1 MERAIFQACPRR
13 GHRDAVR
20 SCLPNSFTPRPAG
33 RTPQRFRLPES
44 SVGHVGRWPAKPLT
58 HWFDCCSFVPGFP
71 RGGERKGHGTLDDTA
86 GGQTLLKER
95 PLVISFKLA
104 AIKLLKSQTR
114 GADFVALAALLTE
127 RGVAK
132 GGPPRSF
139 WGILVYR
146 NNSDEE
152 KCLKK

>member
-1 MERAIFQACPRR
+1 MRKTILTLASLAVTLAVAAPSQA
-13 GHRDAVR
+13 RDTRQHFDIATA
-20 SCLPNSFTPRPAG
+20 LEAG
-33 RTPQRFRLPES
+33 K
-44 SVGHVGRWPAKPLT
+44 A
-58 HWFDCCSFVPGFP
+58 D
-71 RGGERKGHGTLDDTA
+71 GTLDGTA

-139 WGILVYR
+139 WGILVYK